1 MLMMMK
7 TKESEGLRPDW
18 IYKRGDVYW
27 ADLNPFFG
35 SEQGGTRPVLVLQ
48 NDAGNFF
55 SPTLIVA
62 PMSSQV
68 DKRTDLPTHI
78 VLEQVRGLDGP
89 SLIMLEQLKTID
101 KRRVRSYAGKLTK
114 EQMAEVEAALTGALG
129 NRPGSKDRV
138 IHGTDGLPE
147 LRWEGIG
154 RT

>member
-1 MLMMMK
+1 MLLMMK
-7 TKESEGLRPDW
+7 TKEREGLRPDW

-78 VLEQVRGLDGP
+78 VLAQVRGLDGP

-114 EQMAEVEAALTGALG
+114 EQMAEVEAALTGTLG
-129 NRPGSKDRV
+129 IYITEAVEAP
-138 IHGTDGLPE
+138 
-147 LRWEGIG
+147 
-154 RT
+154 

>member
-1 MLMMMK
+1 MMMK
-7 TKESEGLRPDW
+7 TKEGEGLRPDW

-114 EQMAEVEAALTGALG
+114 EQMAEVEAALTGTLG
-129 NRPGSKDRV
+129 IYITEAVEAP
-138 IHGTDGLPE
+138 
-147 LRWEGIG
+147 
-154 RT
+154 

>member
-1 MLMMMK
+1 MGGAGMLMMMK

-27 ADLNPFFG
+27 ADLNPFFE

-78 VLEQVRGLDGP
+78 VLEQVRGLEGP

-114 EQMAEVEAALTGALG
+114 EQMAEVEAALTGTLG
-129 NRPGSKDRV
+129 IYITEAVEAP
-138 IHGTDGLPE
+138 
-147 LRWEGIG
+147 
-154 RT
+154 

>member
-7 TKESEGLRPDW
+7 TKETEGLRPDW

-78 VLEQVRGLDGP
+78 VLEQVRGLEGP

-114 EQMAEVEAALTGALG
+114 EQMAAVEAALTGTLG
-129 NRPGSKDRV
+129 IYITEAVEEP
-138 IHGTDGLPE
+138 
-147 LRWEGIG
+147 
-154 RT
+154 

>member
-1 MLMMMK
+1 MIMMMK
-7 TKESEGLRPDW
+7 TKENEGLRPDW

-114 EQMAEVEAALTGALG
+114 EQMAEVEAALTGTLG
-129 NRPGSKDRV
+129 IYITEAVEAP
-138 IHGTDGLPE
+138 
-147 LRWEGIG
+147 
-154 RT
+154 

>member
-1 MLMMMK
+1 MMK
-7 TKESEGLRPDW
+7 TKEREGLRPDW

-78 VLEQVRGLDGP
+78 VLEQVRGLEGP

-114 EQMAEVEAALTGALG
+114 EQMAEVEAALTGTLG
-129 NRPGSKDRV
+129 IYITEAVEAP
-138 IHGTDGLPE
+138 
-147 LRWEGIG
+147 
-154 RT
+154 

>member
-68 DKRTDLPTHI
+68 DKRTDLLTHI

-89 SLIMLEQLKTID
+89 SLIMLEQLKMID

-114 EQMAEVEAALTGALG
+114 EQMAEVEAALTGTLG
-129 NRPGSKDRV
+129 IYITEAVEAP
-138 IHGTDGLPE
+138 
-147 LRWEGIG
+147 
-154 RT
+154 

>member
-114 EQMAEVEAALTGALG
+114 EQMTEVEAALTGIVRMFFQG
-129 NRPGSKDRV
+129 CQGDSFRPVTSWSKSAGADK
-138 IHGTDGLPE
+138 L
-147 LRWEGIG
+147 
-154 RT
+154 

>member
-7 TKESEGLRPDW
+7 TKETEGLRPDW

-101 KRRVRSYAGKLTK
+101 KRRVRSYAGKLSK
-114 EQMAEVEAALTGALG
+114 EQMAEVEAALTGTLG
-129 NRPGSKDRV
+129 IYITEAVEAP
-138 IHGTDGLPE
+138 
-147 LRWEGIG
+147 
-154 RT
+154 

>member
-1 MLMMMK
+1 MLLMMK
-7 TKESEGLRPDW
+7 TKERDGLRPDW

-78 VLEQVRGLDGP
+78 VLEQVRGLEGP

-114 EQMAEVEAALTGALG
+114 EQMAEVEAALTGTLG
-129 NRPGSKDRV
+129 IYITEAVEAP
-138 IHGTDGLPE
+138 
-147 LRWEGIG
+147 
-154 RT
+154 

>member
-1 MLMMMK
+1 MLMMIK

-78 VLEQVRGLDGP
+78 VLAQVRGLDGP

-114 EQMAEVEAALTGALG
+114 EQMAEVEAALTGTLG
-129 NRPGSKDRV
+129 IYITEAVEAP
-138 IHGTDGLPE
+138 
-147 LRWEGIG
+147 
-154 RT
+154 

>member
-114 EQMAEVEAALTGALG
+114 EQMAEVEAALTGTLG
-129 NRPGSKDRV
+129 ICITEAVEAP
-138 IHGTDGLPE
+138 
-147 LRWEGIG
+147 
-154 RT
+154 

>member
-1 MLMMMK
+1 MLMMTK
-7 TKESEGLRPDW
+7 KESEGLRPDW

-114 EQMAEVEAALTGALG
+114 EQMAEVEAALTGTLG
-129 NRPGSKDRV
+129 IYITEAVEAP
-138 IHGTDGLPE
+138 
-147 LRWEGIG
+147 
-154 RT
+154 

>member
-48 NDAGNFF
+48 NDAGNLF

-114 EQMAEVEAALTGALG
+114 EQMAEVEAALTGTLG
-129 NRPGSKDRV
+129 IYITEAVEAP
-138 IHGTDGLPE
+138 
-147 LRWEGIG
+147 
-154 RT
+154 

>member
-114 EQMAEVEAALTGALG
+114 EQMAEVEAALTGMLG
-129 NRPGSKDRV
+129 IYITEAVEAP
-138 IHGTDGLPE
+138 
-147 LRWEGIG
+147 
-154 RT
+154 

>member
-7 TKESEGLRPDW
+7 TKETEGLRPDW

-78 VLEQVRGLDGP
+78 VLEQVRGLEGP

-101 KRRVRSYAGKLTK
+101 KRRVRSYAGKLSK
-114 EQMAEVEAALTGALG
+114 EQMAEVEAALTGTLG
-129 NRPGSKDRV
+129 IYITEAVEAP
-138 IHGTDGLPE
+138 
-147 LRWEGIG
+147 
-154 RT
+154 

>member
-114 EQMAEVEAALTGALG
+114 EQMAEVEVALTGTLG
-129 NRPGSKDRV
+129 IYITEAVEAP
-138 IHGTDGLPE
+138 
-147 LRWEGIG
+147 
-154 RT
+154 

>member
-7 TKESEGLRPDW
+7 TKETEGLRPDW

-114 EQMAEVEAALTGALG
+114 EQMAAVEAALTGTLG
-129 NRPGSKDRV
+129 IYITEAVEAP
-138 IHGTDGLPE
+138 
-147 LRWEGIG
+147 
-154 RT
+154 

>member
-1 MLMMMK
+1 MLMMRK
-7 TKESEGLRPDW
+7 TKENEGLRPDW

-35 SEQGGTRPVLVLQ
+35 SEQGGTRPVRVLQ

-114 EQMAEVEAALTGALG
+114 EQMAEVEAALTGTLG
-129 NRPGSKDRV
+129 IYITEAVEAP
-138 IHGTDGLPE
+138 
-147 LRWEGIG
+147 
-154 RT
+154 

>member
-78 VLEQVRGLDGP
+78 VLEQVRGLEGP

-114 EQMAEVEAALTGALG
+114 EQMAEVEAALTGTSG
-129 NRPGSKDRV
+129 NARRPR
-138 IHGTDGLPE
+138 
-147 LRWEGIG
+147 
-154 RT
+154 

>member
-18 IYKRGDVYW
+18 IYKWGDVYW

-35 SEQGGTRPVLVLQ
+35 SEQGGNRPVLVLQ

-114 EQMAEVEAALTGALG
+114 EQMAEVEAALTGTLG
-129 NRPGSKDRV
+129 IYITEAVEAP
-138 IHGTDGLPE
+138 
-147 LRWEGIG
+147 
-154 RT
+154 

>member
-101 KRRVRSYAGKLTK
+101 KRRVRGYAGKLTK
-114 EQMAEVEAALTGALG
+114 EQMAEVEAALTGTLG
-129 NRPGSKDRV
+129 IYITEAVEAP
-138 IHGTDGLPE
+138 
-147 LRWEGIG
+147 
-154 RT
+154 

>member
-114 EQMAEVEAALTGALG
+114 EQMAEVEAALTGTLG
-129 NRPGSKDRV
+129 IYITETVEAP
-138 IHGTDGLPE
+138 
-147 LRWEGIG
+147 
-154 RT
+154 

>member
-1 MLMMMK
+1 MLMMIK

-78 VLEQVRGLDGP
+78 VLEQVRGLEGP

-114 EQMAEVEAALTGALG
+114 EQMAEVEAALTGTLG
-129 NRPGSKDRV
+129 IYITEAVEAP
-138 IHGTDGLPE
+138 
-147 LRWEGIG
+147 
-154 RT
+154 

>member
-18 IYKRGDVYW
+18 IYKRCDVYW

-114 EQMAEVEAALTGALG
+114 EQMAEVEAALTGTLG
-129 NRPGSKDRV
+129 IYITEAVEAP
-138 IHGTDGLPE
+138 
-147 LRWEGIG
+147 
-154 RT
+154 

>member
-7 TKESEGLRPDW
+7 TKEGEGLRPDW

-114 EQMAEVEAALTGALG
+114 EQMAEVEAALTGTLG
-129 NRPGSKDRV
+129 IYITEAVEAP
-138 IHGTDGLPE
+138 
-147 LRWEGIG
+147 
-154 RT
+154 

>member
-114 EQMAEVEAALTGALG
+114 EQMCELPLILHLKKLILC
-129 NRPGSKDRV
+129 NLHKMSFFLILLQLSDR
-138 IHGTDGLPE
+138 
-147 LRWEGIG
+147 R
-154 RT
+154 

>member
-35 SEQGGTRPVLVLQ
+35 SEQGETRPVLVLQ

-114 EQMAEVEAALTGALG
+114 EQMAEVEAALTGTLG
-129 NRPGSKDRV
+129 IYITEAVEAP
-138 IHGTDGLPE
+138 
-147 LRWEGIG
+147 
-154 RT
+154 

>member
-78 VLEQVRGLDGP
+78 VLEQVRGLEGP

-114 EQMAEVEAALTGALG
+114 EQMTEVEAALTGTLG
-129 NRPGSKDRV
+129 IYITEAVEAP
-138 IHGTDGLPE
+138 
-147 LRWEGIG
+147 
-154 RT
+154 

>member
-7 TKESEGLRPDW
+7 TKEREGLRPDW

-114 EQMAEVEAALTGALG
+114 EQMAEVEAALTGTLG
-129 NRPGSKDRV
+129 IYITEAVEAP
-138 IHGTDGLPE
+138 
-147 LRWEGIG
+147 
-154 RT
+154 

>member
-7 TKESEGLRPDW
+7 TKEIEGLRPDW

-78 VLEQVRGLDGP
+78 VLEQVRGLEGP

-114 EQMAEVEAALTGALG
+114 EQMAEVEAALNGTLG
-129 NRPGSKDRV
+129 IYITEAVEAP
-138 IHGTDGLPE
+138 
-147 LRWEGIG
+147 
-154 RT
+154 